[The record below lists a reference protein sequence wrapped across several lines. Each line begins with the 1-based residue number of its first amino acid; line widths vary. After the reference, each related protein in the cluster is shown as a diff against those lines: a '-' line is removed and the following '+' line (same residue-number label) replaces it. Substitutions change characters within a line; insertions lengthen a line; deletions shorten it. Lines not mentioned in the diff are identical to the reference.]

1 MLTRPIRGSR
11 RHWSSPPIPEGEP
24 NLAPP
29 ILARTSVPGHV
40 YRLPILVIRWRTM
53 TKLTIKGQVT
63 IPKRLRDHLGLKPG
77 SDIDFE
83 LTDDGRVFLK
93 TQEEAP
99 QSRFARLRGSAK
111 LGMTTDELMALTRG
125 EDAD

>member
-1 MLTRPIRGSR
+1 MANMTR
-11 RHWSSPPIPEGEP
+11 
-24 NLAPP
+24 
-29 ILARTSVPGHV
+29 
-40 YRLPILVIRWRTM
+40 M
-53 TKLTIKGQVT
+53 TTKGQVT

-83 LTDDGRVFLK
+83 LTHDGRVFLK

>member
-1 MLTRPIRGSR
+1 MIRRFG
-11 RHWSSPPIPEGEP
+11 
-24 NLAPP
+24 
-29 ILARTSVPGHV
+29 ARYYVQKFWYYDGN
-40 YRLPILVIRWRTM
+40 M
-53 TKLTIKGQVT
+53 TKMTTKGQVT